1 LRIALKSFQVC
12 NEGVN
17 LYCRLKCSIIHLFSP
32 PQRRTRLRVTPQ
44 NLFYL
49 EQSIESVFPLLTN
62 MGNEADTIRAKVERY
77 LEAKRHIIRG
87 NAARSVGMIDLEIA
101 EYQVALAIN
110 PEDNNAKY
118 LLEVALDKLG
128 SEEMP

>member
-1 LRIALKSFQVC
+1 
-12 NEGVN
+12 
-17 LYCRLKCSIIHLFSP
+17 
-32 PQRRTRLRVTPQ
+32 
-44 NLFYL
+44 
-49 EQSIESVFPLLTN
+49 

-77 LEAKRHIIRG
+77 LEAKKHIIRG
-87 NAARSVGMIDLEIA
+87 HLARSVGMRDLEIA